1 MKNSIIIFIFS
12 ALILSGCQQFDT
24 DTSFNDSY
32 AQLVVSLDIPA
43 PSVAKT
49 RANITDEL
57 TSLYVLVF
65 DKNGL
70 YLSRYK
76 GEIVSSTATTANY
89 KFGSMPTTKEGEM
102 LILHFVANYD
112 WALFSDAANVGKGE
126 AEVMNKLTVT
136 DGTVAY
142 WQRVELPGGIV
153 GTKNTTITLTDDVS
167 LLRNIAKVTVKNL
180 TNERVTSSY
189 LTDVSFA
196 IGGYVDRGTVAP
208 YSASSRRFT
217 KGAITEA
224 LDGTIIPVSDDES
237 EFVSAQNGSGGNQ
250 SEAKYIYERKNSTA
264 RNQTYMIIK
273 AYFQN
278 TLEPANATRPSY
290 YKIDFVGSRTAT
302 ELLDIERNYHYI
314 MQIND
319 VAMEGYSTLQE
330 AVDNPASNNINAA
343 VLVAEYTTISDG
355 THVLQIEKAA
365 YLFVNSNQDF
375 QIKYSYYDI
384 KTGVV
389 DNSKVTVTLVQDE
402 AMKVVNG
409 GVFTNVN
416 GVISAR
422 TADIPTNNNIYQATF
437 IISALPPGEL
447 SRKIT
452 VRLRKPMDFL
462 KVSTTP
468 NDGNSPT
475 NCVVANQVGQPV
487 TITFC
492 FPPDISPDIFPLP
505 VYVYSKKLS
514 PDPTKMG
521 VNPLSVD
528 PLPNGTFRYVYMAPY
543 LGNDANDRPHTHTI
557 YLVSSTPSSNE
568 EMILASEY
576 FNNVPMQLRSVNIPP
591 LNNIKFNPN
600 PVLKLKDQPVD
611 LTFDIPVVS
620 DQTLPYR
627 IRIHTDYLEYVS
639 TTTGVKCE
647 WDEELGLYV
656 YETNTTDNQ
665 KISFKV
671 KQIESSEYVRI
682 DGDRFT
688 SSTIRRMT
696 AMGEFKN
703 VLVDVTGNTSGSRI
717 NFNFSFN
724 EAGDIYAAPG
734 AYVYFTTQYLLPALG
749 SGIETT
755 GKTNEYRMP
764 ISSVGT
770 HTASFVLKEDMILG
784 GIENVKMSSS
794 TFNDYYAEVNIFQTH
809 IFGSRISGYS
819 NRPVLYSEYYAT
831 PVSLSG
837 RDGMNTQLHFY
848 IPGGAASEKN
858 PLWVY
863 FKCTSRITLFNNT
876 HTGIAEVSP
885 AGSSS
890 SGNEFW
896 LKITAS
902 GDKIV
907 SFVPDSNSETG
918 TMTLMSVSGAGAKT
932 SNSRFITATGFENN

>member
-24 DTSFNDSY
+24 DTSFNDGY

-70 YLSRYK
+70 YLSKYK

-89 KFGSMPTTKEGEM
+89 KFGSMPTTKEGEL

-126 AEVMNKLTVT
+126 AEVMDKLTVT

-237 EFVSAQNGSGGNQ
+237 EFVSAQNASGGNQ

-278 TLEPANATRPSY
+278 TSEPTNATRPSY

-314 MQIND
+314 LNIND
-319 VAMEGYSTLQE
+319 AAVEGYSTLQE

-343 VLVAEYTTISDG
+343 ILVAEYTSVSDG
-355 THVLQIEKAA
+355 VHVLQIEKAV
-365 YLFVNSNQDF
+365 YSFVNSNQDF
-375 QIKYSYYDI
+375 QIKYSYYDV

-402 AMKVVNG
+402 SMKVIDGGTFSNG
-409 GVFTNVN
+409 N

-422 TADIPTNNNIYQATF
+422 TANIPTDNSIYQATF
-437 IISALPPGEL
+437 IISALSPGEL
-447 SRKIT
+447 SRKVTI
-452 VRLRKPMDFL
+452 RLGKPMDFL
-462 KVSTTP
+462 KVSVTP
-468 NDGNSPT
+468 NKGDEPTDCTVGNL
-475 NCVVANQVGQPV
+475 VGQPV
-487 TITFC
+487 TIAFS
-492 FPPDISPDIFPLP
+492 FPPDISPALFPLP
-505 VYVYSKKLS
+505 VYVYTKKLS

-521 VNPLSVD
+521 IDPLSID

-543 LGNDANDRPHTHTI
+543 LGNDVNDVPHAHTI
-557 YLVSSTPSSNE
+557 YLVTSTPASNE
-568 EMILASEY
+568 DIVLASEY
-576 FNNVPMQLRSVNIPP
+576 FNDVTIKLQSASVPV
-591 LNNIKFNPN
+591 LNNVKFNPN

-611 LTFDIPVVS
+611 LTFDIPVVA
-620 DQTLPYR
+620 DQTLPYK
-627 IRIHTDYLEYVS
+627 IRIYTDYLEYVS
-639 TTTGVKCE
+639 TTTGVKCV
-647 WDEELGLYV
+647 WDEMLGVYV
-656 YETNTTDNQ
+656 YTTNTAGSQ

-671 KQIESSEYVRI
+671 KQAESSEYVRI
-682 DGDRFT
+682 DGDRFAST
-688 SSTIRRMT
+688 TIRRT
-696 AMGEFKN
+696 IAVGEFKDVSVN
-703 VLVDVTGNTSGSRI
+703 VTGNTSGSPVDMT
-717 NFNFSFN
+717 FSFN
-724 EAGDIYAAPG
+724 EAGDIYAGSG
-734 AYVYFTTQYLLPALG
+734 AYVYFTTRYLSPASG
-749 SGIETT
+749 SGIEAT
-755 GKTNEYRMP
+755 GKADEYRMP
-764 ISSVGT
+764 ISFVGV
-770 HTASFVLKEDMILG
+770 HTASFVLREDMILG
-784 GIENVKMSSS
+784 GTENVKMSSS

-819 NRPVLYSEYYAT
+819 DRPVLYSEYYAT

-837 RDGMNTQLHFY
+837 RDGMSTQLRFY
-848 IPGGAASEKN
+848 IPDGAASDKN

-863 FKCTSRITLFNNT
+863 FKCTSRITLMNNT

-907 SFVPDSNSETG
+907 SFVPDSNSATG

-932 SNSRFITATGFENN
+932 SNSRFITTTGFENK

>member
-1 MKNSIIIFIFS
+1 MKNSIIICIFS
-12 ALILSGCQQFDT
+12 TLLLLGCQQSDT
-24 DTSFNDSY
+24 DTFWESGR
-32 AQLVVSLDIPA
+32 AQFIVSLDIPA
-43 PSVAKT
+43 PVTAKT
-49 RANITDEL
+49 RAGITDEL
-57 TSLYVLVF
+57 SPLSMLIF

-70 YLSRYK
+70 YLSRHD
-76 GEIVSSTATTANY
+76 GELVSNTATTANY
-89 KFGSMPTTKEGEM
+89 KFGSIPTTKEGEL

-112 WALFSDAANVGKGE
+112 WTEFSDALNVGKSE
-126 AEVMNKLTVT
+126 AEVMNGLTVT
-136 DGTVAY
+136 DGIVAY
-142 WQRVELPGGIV
+142 WQRVELPDGVV
-153 GTKNTTITLTDDVS
+153 GTKNTTITLKDDVS
-167 LLRNIAKVTVKNL
+167 LLRNIAKITVKNL
-180 TNERVTSSY
+180 SNEPVTGNY
-189 LTDVSFA
+189 LTNVSFA
-196 IGGYVDRGTVAP
+196 IGGYIDRGTVAP
-208 YSASSRRFT
+208 YSASSGHFT
-217 KGAITEA
+217 KGVVTEA
-224 LDGTIIPVSDDES
+224 LNGNIVSIVDEEN
-237 EFVSAQNGSGGNQ
+237 EFVSAQNGSGGNL
-250 SEAKYIYERKNSTA
+250 SEAQNIYERKNSVA
-264 RNQTYMIIK
+264 RNQTYIIIK
-273 AYFQN
+273 AYFQDTPAVTN
-278 TLEPANATRPSY
+278 TTRPSY
-290 YKIDFVGSRTAT
+290 YKIDFVSNRTAT

-314 MQIND
+314 IHIND

-375 QIKYSYYDI
+375 QIRYSYYDI

-409 GVFTNVN
+409 GVFTNTN

-462 KVSTTP
+462 KVSVTP

-543 LGNDANDRPHTHTI
+543 LGNDANDIPHTHTI

-647 WDEELGLYV
+647 WDEGLGLYV

-734 AYVYFTTQYLLPALG
+734 AYVYFTTQYLSPALG

-755 GKTNEYRMP
+755 G
-764 ISSVGT
+764 
-770 HTASFVLKEDMILG
+770 
-784 GIENVKMSSS
+784 
-794 TFNDYYAEVNIFQTH
+794 
-809 IFGSRISGYS
+809 RI
-819 NRPVLYSEYYAT
+819 
-831 PVSLSG
+831 
-837 RDGMNTQLHFY
+837 
-848 IPGGAASEKN
+848 
-858 PLWVY
+858 
-863 FKCTSRITLFNNT
+863 
-876 HTGIAEVSP
+876 
-885 AGSSS
+885 
-890 SGNEFW
+890 
-896 LKITAS
+896 
-902 GDKIV
+902 
-907 SFVPDSNSETG
+907 
-918 TMTLMSVSGAGAKT
+918 
-932 SNSRFITATGFENN
+932 